1 MKHFKYSLLL
11 GMTIFAIMFGAGNI
25 ILPPIVGY
33 NAGENFFIAIIAFI
47 LTSAGFAA
55 LGVCSM
61 ALQKNNFLDITR
73 KIHPKAHLF
82 LLTIVVIIIGPLFAA
97 PRTAIITNQLF
108 IAEIFGNNAII
119 LGISSFIFFFITAF
133 VLLSKTNLIDV
144 IGKYLTPV
152 LILLL
157 SILIGGSFLLD
168 NSFVSNGLSS
178 SDSIVSGLQ
187 TGYLTVDALGYIII
201 ATISIKAI
209 LTEKSMKHDDK
220 TKVLM
225 RSVLIALFLI
235 SLVYLGLGYMGA
247 TTTFTE
253 AHGEVTGINILRH
266 SIFAIFGKAGN
277 VIFGLAV
284 ALACLTTSIGLV
296 ANTSNFFAVNTKTD
310 QNKWIIALAVIS
322 FFISLLPL
330 SGLTSIIGPVL
341 LMLVPPSM
349 CIAFLGFVNSKVRRR
364 RTLVIP
370 FAISVVFGLLSLV
383 SQFSAEVHQL
393 LTELPLG
400 KYGLPWVPVLVG
412 SIVIMMAIEVFTENH
427 PVYEEY
433 TDEYKSLKATD

>member
-33 NAGENFFIAIIAFI
+33 FAGENFFFAIIAFI

-55 LGVCSM
+55 LGVASM
-61 ALQKNNFLDITR
+61 ALQKNNFLDITK

-82 LLTIVVIIIGPLFAA
+82 LLSIVVIIIGPLFAA

-108 IAEIFGNNAII
+108 VAEIFGNNPIV
-119 LGISSFIFFFITAF
+119 LGISSLFFFSITAF

-152 LILLL
+152 LIVLLTV
-157 SILIGGSFLLD
+157 LIGGSLLQGQA
-168 NSFVSNGLSS
+168 FIHTEATSS
-178 SDSIVSGLQ
+178 EAIVSGLQ

-247 TTTFTE
+247 TTTYV
-253 AHGEVTGINILRH
+253 ASGDVSGIAILSHNIE
-266 SIFAIFGKAGN
+266 AIFGRIGN
-277 VIFGLAV
+277 IIFGLAV

-310 QNKWIIALAVIS
+310 QSKWIIALAAVS
-322 FFISLLPL
+322 FLISLLPL

-349 CIAFLGFVNSKVRRR
+349 CVAFLGFVNSKVRRR
-364 RTLVIP
+364 RTLVVP
-370 FAISVVFGLLSLV
+370 FIVSVVLGLMSLIAE
-383 SQFSAEVHQL
+383 FSSGMKNI
-393 LTELPLG
+393 LTILPLG
-400 KYGLPWVPVLVG
+400 KYGLSWVPIIIAV
-412 SIVIMMAIEVFTENH
+412 IIIMMAIEVFTENPH
-427 PVYEEY
+427 VYEEY
-433 TDEYKSLKATD
+433 TEEYKSLKATD